1 MSSDLTSKEHQ
12 FNFKMREVSEHRTYE
27 FEDFRLEA
35 DHLLLFRAGE
45 QLKLTPKLVETL
57 LALVERQGEVVS
69 KNDLMQIVW
78 PDTAVEESNLSQ
90 NLYVLRKALGTN
102 AAGGPFIETLRRRG
116 YRFCGN
122 VSFSQPQF
130 KPTEPPRPLRVERSE
145 NIYSVVD
152 WRRSDDRAI
161 PQVETNASRP
171 FWLLPVAVLCITVVI
186 SGLLFGL
193 YRASTNIRLSGNDPT
208 AVVPFDGNS
217 VERLTTSG
225 RTMRAAISPD
235 GRYITHVTRDAEGNN
250 LWVRQVSSP
259 VDIRIAGPSA
269 SEFVWVA
276 FAGDG
281 SSVYCLTLDRDKG
294 ETELVRVPALGGPAI
309 RAAYDTGPVGFSPDG
324 TSMAFI
330 RMYQEESRLMVASA
344 DGSNERVVAS
354 RRKPE
359 YFRMIWNAP
368 AWSPDGNTIA
378 CPVRLS
384 DDLGQYET
392 FLGIDVASGIERL
405 LTEGRWQQVGQ
416 PQWSKDGLL
425 ITAAER
431 STGPQQVWYISLPGG
446 AAKRVTHDLNDYS
459 GVSLAGDGTIMTVV
473 QDRVIST
480 FWVAEGKNFGAAK
493 QISSEIGGHDDLAW
507 TGDGRIA
514 YLSNAGTGT
523 DVWIINDDGSNPRQ
537 ITTGAVAGYGLAAS
551 PNNRRIVFSSERA
564 GHSNLWS
571 IDIDGSDLKQLTTGS
586 GEFFPQYTPDGGW
599 IVYQQGEVEP
609 ILSKIPAS
617 GGEPT
622 QLTTTNALRPA
633 ISPDGKLVAYHYL
646 DSEIAKSR
654 WSIGIVSVESGQR
667 IKRFDLPATVTQRSV
682 RWTPDSRSVA
692 FANTLGGG
700 ADIWLQPIDGGA
712 AKQYS
717 SLKAENIFVF
727 DWSPDGRRLAFI
739 RGIETSDVVLF
750 RNTGQ

>member
-1 MSSDLTSKEHQ
+1 
-12 FNFKMREVSEHRTYE
+12 MREVSKHRTYE
-27 FEDFRLEA
+27 FEDFRLDV

-57 LALVERQGEVVS
+57 LALVERQGEIVS
-69 KNDLMQIVW
+69 KDDLMQIVW

-90 NLYVLRKALGTN
+90 NLYVIRKALGTN
-102 AAGGPFIETLRRRG
+102 TAGGAFIETLRGRG

-122 VSFSQPQF
+122 VSLSQPQF

-152 WRRSDDRAI
+152 WRRSDDPAT
-161 PQVETNASRP
+161 PKVETAPSRP
-171 FWLLPVAVLCITVVI
+171 FWLLPVAALCITAAI
-186 SGLLFGL
+186 GGLLFGL
-193 YRASTNIRLSGNDPT
+193 YRASANIRRSGNEPAT
-208 AVVPFDGNS
+208 VPFDGNS

-225 RTMRAAISPD
+225 RTTRAAISPD
-235 GRYITHVTRDAEGNN
+235 GRYITHVTRDPEGSN

-259 VDIRIAGPSA
+259 ADIRIAGPSA

-294 ETELVRVPALGGPAI
+294 ETELVRVPVLGGPAA

-324 TSMAFI
+324 SSMAFI

-344 DGSNERVVAS
+344 DDSNERVLAT

-368 AWSPDGNTIA
+368 AWSADGKTIA

-392 FLGIDVASGIERL
+392 FLGIDVASGVERS
-405 LTEGRWQQVGQ
+405 LTNGRWQQVGQ
-416 PQWSKDGLL
+416 PQWSKGGLL

-431 STGPQQVWYISLPGG
+431 STGPQQVWYISLPDGV
-446 AAKRVTHDLNDYS
+446 AKRVTHDLNDYY
-459 GVSLAGDGTIMTVV
+459 GVSLAADGTVMAAIADHVV
-473 QDRVIST
+473 ST
-480 FWVAEGKNFGAAK
+480 FWVVEGKNFGGAK
-493 QISSEIGGHDDLAW
+493 QISSEIGRHNDLAW
-507 TGDGRIA
+507 TPDGRIS
-514 YLSNAGTGT
+514 YLSNAGAGS
-523 DVWIINDDGSNPRQ
+523 DVWIIGSDGSNPRQ
-537 ITTGAVAGYGLAAS
+537 ITVGAVASYGLAAS
-551 PNNRRIVFSSERA
+551 PDNRRIVFSSERA

-586 GEFFPQYTPDGGW
+586 GEFYPQFTPDGGW

-609 ILSKIPAS
+609 VLWKIPAS

-622 QLTTTNALRPA
+622 QLTTTTALRPA
-633 ISPDGKLVAYHYL
+633 ISPDGKLIAYHYL

-654 WSIGIVSVESGQR
+654 WSIGIVPVNGGGQ
-667 IKRFDLPATVTQRSV
+667 IKRFDFPATVTQRSV
-682 RWTPDSRSVA
+682 RWAPDSRSVA
-692 FANTLGGG
+692 FANTLDGG
-700 ADIWLQPIDGGA
+700 ADIWLQPIDGGS
-712 AKQYS
+712 AKQYTG
-717 SLKAENIFVF
+717 LKAENIFAF
-727 DWSPDGRRLAFI
+727 DWSPDGRRFAFI
-739 RGIETSDVVLF
+739 RGVETSDVVLF